1 MNIAIDESVE
11 IIVEEEDAGRR
22 LDAFLAGRLTAV
34 SRSRWRK
41 AIEEGGVRVEGS
53 AVKPGRR
60 LAPGERVDVRLPRP
74 EAERPRPEE
83 IPLDFIYRDESLVA
97 VNKPPG
103 LLVHPVRA
111 GQGGTLVNALL
122 HHLGSLPETA
132 SPLRPGIV
140 HRLDRDTS
148 GVMVVARTAQAWR
161 GLVRQFKA
169 RTVEKEYLALV
180 RGRPPRREGEC
191 DFPLG
196 RSPKRRTKMSVRY
209 AGGRRARTV
218 YRVEESFPGFSLLRL
233 GLETGRTHQIRV
245 HLAQLGCP
253 VLGDPDYGGRR
264 GEGLP
269 VPARQLLHSH
279 RLKILHPADGRP
291 REWSAPLPADM
302 EETVALLRARS
313 GTG

>member
-1 MNIAIDESVE
+1 MDEAVE

-41 AIEEGGVRVEGS
+41 VIEAGGARVEGA

-60 LAPGERVDVRLPRP
+60 LVPGERVAVSLPRP
-74 EAERPRPEE
+74 EADRPRPEE
-83 IPLDFIYRDESLVA
+83 IPLEFLYRDDFLAA

-122 HHLGSLPETA
+122 YHLGSLPDTG
-132 SPLRPGIV
+132 SSLRPGIV

-148 GVMVVARTAQAWR
+148 GVMVAARTGPAWSD
-161 GLVRQFKA
+161 LVRQFKD

-180 RGRPPRREGEC
+180 RGRPPRQEGEC
-191 DFPLG
+191 LLPIG

-218 YRVEESFPGFSLLRL
+218 YRIEESFPGCSLLRL
-233 GLETGRTHQIRV
+233 GPATGRTHQLRV
-245 HLAQLGCP
+245 HLARLGCP
-253 VLGDPDYGGRR
+253 VLGDPDYGGK
-264 GEGLP
+264 GGGDLP

-279 RLKILHPADGRP
+279 RLKIRHPGDGRP
-291 REWSAPLPADM
+291 REWNAPLPADM
-302 EETVALLRARS
+302 EEMIALLRARS
-313 GTG
+313 GPG